1 MNELGDLRPSQ
12 LIYTFGVGALLDLP
26 NTSALILGLDDWDTR
41 YCTEIIEDRLL
52 AALQKRLGPQIKKLN
67 LPPISFEDLDRD
79 PAAPAIGV
87 PVSPFP
93 RWLRCPVCD
102 TLATIESG
110 IFQLVQ
116 DRWRPDK
123 TRYVHS
129 SCTKGNNPT
138 ALPVRFLLACR
149 QGHLTDFPWVEYV
162 HDGRVPCRPSRLTLR
177 EYGAA
182 GDVFDIQVKCLECG
196 VDRSMGEAF
205 DRDKFRHGCKGHHP
219 HLRVLD
225 PNGCNEEARPIL
237 LGASNSWFP
246 IVMSALSIPR
256 TTDKA

>member
-26 NTSALILGLDDWDTR
+26 NASALILGLDDWDTS

-162 HDGRVPCRPSRLTLR
+162 HNGRVPCKPSRLTLR

-182 GDVFDIQVKCLECG
+182 GDVFDIQVKCLECSA
-196 VDRSMGEAF
+196 DRSMGEAF
-205 DRDKFRHGCKGHHP
+205 DRD
-219 HLRVLD
+219 
-225 PNGCNEEARPIL
+225 
-237 LGASNSWFP
+237 
-246 IVMSALSIPR
+246 
-256 TTDKA
+256 